1 MLAIVRAYISNPA
14 LVLVDEASM
23 GLAPLIVDQL
33 FEFLRRIAHEG
44 TSLLIVE
51 QYVYRA
57 LALADQAYLLNHGR
71 MAFSGTPD
79 ELQKLDIF
87 ERYLGA
93 EAAVHPDPGLP

>member
-1 MLAIVRAYISNPA
+1 M
-14 LVLVDEASM
+14 LVDEASM

-57 LALADQAYLLNHGR
+57 LDLADQVYLLNHGR
-71 MAFSGTPD
+71 MVFAGTPE

-93 EAAVHPDPGLP
+93 EAGVNR